1 MRLSQNL
8 SKPGSGNWILLKQVM
23 RYIKGTMNYRL
34 NYTKSENGLK
44 LIGYSD
50 ADWASEYKGFVW
62 RILALTAISE
72 KQHFWK

>member
-50 ADWASEYKGFVW
+50 ADWASEYKGFV
-62 RILALTAISE
+62 
-72 KQHFWK
+72 